1 MTPTSTNTS
10 NPPPPTPNQIHN
22 SSTTPPNLYNRGF
35 SALLCTQFL
44 GALNDN
50 TLKTIL
56 SFMVLTGVWAGKL
69 GQGGQGWVALCL
81 TLPFILFSGYA
92 GQISDRISKSRVA
105 IWMKI
110 AEIPIAITAG
120 LGLYYDNLP
129 ITIIALIALATQS
142 AFFGPA
148 KYGMI
153 PELVVDRHLS
163 RANGAI
169 NMLTN
174 IAVIAGTLLAAPVS
188 AKYFPLTHTQNQTPT
203 RLSWLPLL
211 TMLAIAIAGLIAS
224 LFLPK
229 LKAQD
234 PNIKI
239 SRNPFQTYIESLRDM
254 ANTPV
259 LAIAFGWAYFY
270 LMGMLALLVI
280 FDYQQF
286 LQISYSKAS
295 TLFAILAIAVGVGSA
310 LAGYLSGDNIK
321 PKLIP
326 FGALGLLVFF
336 LLLGLITPNSVNQNL
351 NIYYWLIAALLAGAG
366 IAAGFYIIPLQA
378 LIQELAPANS
388 LGRFLGTTN
397 ALSFVFTSFAGLLL
411 IICRNLLHLPPN
423 RIFLV
428 CAALTIPCIIFAF
441 RRQKIMNDALQP
453 PSQPH
458 ST

>member
-1 MTPTSTNTS
+1 MTESITNPQTPPQS
-10 NPPPPTPNQIHN
+10 NQNNQ
-22 SSTTPPNLYNRGF
+22 SPTPPNLYNRGF
-35 SALLCTQFL
+35 AALLSTQFL
-44 GALNDN
+44 GAANDN
-50 TLKTIL
+50 ILKTLL
-56 SFMVLTGVWAGKL
+56 SFMVVTGVWAGKL
-69 GQGGQGWVALCL
+69 GQGGQGWVSLGL
-81 TLPFILFSGYA
+81 TIPFILFSGYA
-92 GQISDRISKSRVA
+92 GQLSDRISKSRVA
-105 IWMKI
+105 VWMKI

-174 IAVIAGTLLAAPVS
+174 IAVIAGMLLAGPVS
-188 AKYFPLTHTQNQTPT
+188 AKYFPVTNTQSQPT
-203 RLSWLPLL
+203 RLIWLPLL
-211 TMLAIAIAGLIAS
+211 IMLAIAIAGLIAS

-239 SRNPFQTYIESLRDM
+239 SPNPFRTYIESFRDM
-254 ANTPV
+254 AKTPV

-270 LMGMLALLVI
+270 LMGMLALLVL

-286 LQISYSKAS
+286 LQINYSEAS
-295 TLFAILAIAVGVGSA
+295 ILFAILAIAVGVGCA
-310 LAGYLSGDNIK
+310 LAGYLSGDRIK

-326 FGALGLLVFF
+326 FGALGLLLFF
-336 LLLGLITPNSVNQNL
+336 LLLGLITPNFVNGNL
-351 NIYYWLIAALLAGAG
+351 TAYYWLIAALLTGAG
-366 IAAGFYIIPLQA
+366 IASGFYIIPLQA

-397 ALSFVFTSFAGLLL
+397 ALSFVFTSFAGILLV
-411 IICRNLLHLPPN
+411 ICRNLFHLPPN
-423 RIFLV
+423 RIFLI

-441 RRQKIMNDALQP
+441 RRQKIMNDALHQNP
-453 PSQPH
+453 
-458 ST
+458 